1 MALYSVEG
9 LKGNGAGTH
18 PGATRQALPRVR
30 LVSSFNTRRE
40 LIVTGDT
47 FGCRFSFLRPAEAPD
62 TILQLVRYEWVN
74 CRPSAKPIA
83 DELFHQ
89 AEHVYVD

>member
-1 MALYSVEG
+1 MAHVSVEG
-9 LKGNGAGTH
+9 QMGTDAGTQ
-18 PGATRQALPRVR
+18 PGATRLALSRVR

-47 FGCRFSFLRPAEAPD
+47 LGCRFSFLRPAEAPD

-74 CRPSAKPIA
+74 CRPAAKPIA